1 MISREC
7 YWALSCG
14 VLLFLSGPFFICQC
28 TLLHFELAMK
38 LRFFLPV
45 FSTLFP
51 SLPLVVVLICKNF
64 GHPARWR
71 GYVRSTTNRNLYKTP
86 SLSLNTSHNSEEFVG
101 DPSRHLK
108 TIHECQRASMME
120 LPIADVRQAEQI
132 GIVSSHQFLHNCA
145 DAVKALVAIHTIETK
160 FTNIVQ
166 YRQLYIMLRK

>member
-1 MISREC
+1 VSALFRSTARTKKSEWMISREC
-7 YWALSCG
+7 YWAFSCG

-108 TIHECQRASMME
+108 MIHECQRASMME
-120 LPIADVRQAEQI
+120 LPISRCT
-132 GIVSSHQFLHNCA
+132 SSCANWNCQQPP
-145 DAVKALVAIHTIETK
+145 VPS
-160 FTNIVQ
+160 
-166 YRQLYIMLRK
+166 QLCRRGESSGCDTYH